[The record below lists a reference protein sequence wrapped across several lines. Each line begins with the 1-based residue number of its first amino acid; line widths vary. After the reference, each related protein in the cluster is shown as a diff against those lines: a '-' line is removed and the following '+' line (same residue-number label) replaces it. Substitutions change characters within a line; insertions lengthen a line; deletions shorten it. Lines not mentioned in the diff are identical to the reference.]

1 MHGNRSYASR
11 NGTGVLRQE
20 KKGRCMKGKV
30 RGKTI
35 MRARA
40 AVLQFWISSFPNKIL
55 FICINFRIIDVIKKT
70 PNFTLLGVK
79 LGVNLVNH

>member
-40 AVLQFWISSFPNKIL
+40 AVLQFWLSSFPNKIL
-55 FICINFRIIDVIKKT
+55 FICSNFRIIDIIKKT
-70 PNFTLLGVK
+70 PNFTFLGVK